1 MGLLAFGQGP
11 YSIRWWID
19 MSYIH
24 EALDKAQKER
34 DTHQGKYSGILSK
47 GRTKKGAFSR
57 RPVLWISLAIIVIFL
72 AFAYFSWLDSR
83 RPKPPAASEHKY
95 RMPAETSAK
104 KPVLDA
110 KKHYD
115 RGRVFYKKGRLRDAK
130 RLYGEALKIDP
141 GYVDALNNLAVIY
154 MHEKNFSAAQR
165 NLEKAIRLKPADVD
179 PYYNLACVF
188 AIKGEVSKSL
198 SRLKKAVSMDR
209 SVRQWAQKDADL
221 NNVRRAPEFKDII
234 R

>member
-1 MGLLAFGQGP
+1 MGLLAFGQGR

-24 EALDKAQKER
+24 EALNKAQKER
-34 DTHQGKYSGILSK
+34 DAHHGKYSGILSN
-47 GRTKKGAFSR
+47 GRTKKGIFSH
-57 RPVLWISLAIIVIFL
+57 RPVLWTSLAIIVIFL
-72 AFAYFSWLDSR
+72 AFAYYSWLDSR
-83 RPKPPAASEHKY
+83 RPQPLATSEHKY
-95 RMPAETSAK
+95 KMPAETSAE

-110 KKHYD
+110 KEYCD
-115 RGRVFYKKGRLRDAK
+115 RGMVFYKKGRLRDAK
-130 RLYGEALKIDP
+130 QLYGEALKIDP

-198 SRLKKAVSMDR
+198 SHLKKAVSMDR

-221 NNVRRAPEFKDII
+221 NNVRGAPEFEDII

>member
-1 MGLLAFGQGP
+1 
-11 YSIRWWID
+11 

-24 EALDKAQKER
+24 EALNKAQKER
-34 DTHQGKYSGILSK
+34 EAYHGDYSGHFSH
-47 GRTKKGAFSR
+47 GRTKKSGFFR
-57 RPVLWISLAIIVIFL
+57 GPVLWISLAIIGILIV
-72 AFAYFSWLDSR
+72 FATYSWLDSR
-83 RPKPPAASEHKY
+83 GSQPIVTSEHKY
-95 RMPAETSAK
+95 KMPGETSAK

-110 KKHYD
+110 KKYYD

-154 MHEKNFSAAQR
+154 MHEKNFSAARR

-188 AIKGEVSKSL
+188 AIKGQVSKSL
-198 SRLKKAVSMDR
+198 SHLRKAVSMDR
-209 SVRQWAQKDADL
+209 SVRQWARKDADL
-221 NNVRRAPEFKDII
+221 NNVREDPEFKAII
-234 R
+234 K

>member
-11 YSIRWWID
+11 YFIRWWID

-24 EALDKAQKER
+24 EALNKAQKER

-57 RPVLWISLAIIVIFL
+57 RPVLWISLAIIVICV

-83 RPKPPAASEHKY
+83 RPQPPAASEHKY